1 MRILA
6 DECIAPAIVASLRG
20 TGHDVLFALEAFPSA
35 SDSFILSVAERER
48 RVLLTE
54 DNDYGELVF
63 HRSAKA
69 GAGIVLIRMPKARRD
84 ERWSRLRAVLDDLGD
99 RILGKYVIIGSDRV
113 RMTQLPPR

>member
-6 DECIAPAIVASLRG
+6 DECIAPAIVAALRAA
-20 TGHDVLFALEAFPSA
+20 GHEALFVLEAFPSA
-35 SDSFILSVAERER
+35 SDTFILSVAEREG

-63 HRSAKA
+63 HRSVKA
-69 GAGIVLIRMPKARRD
+69 GAGIVLIRMPGARRG
-84 ERWSRLRAVLDDLGD
+84 ERWLRLRAVFDELGD

-113 RMTQLPPR
+113 RMTQPPSR